1 MDKFEILLIVA
12 TLYVS
17 FIVSLPSLFNYIG

>member
-1 MDKFEILLIVA
+1 MDKFEIFLVIA

-17 FIVSLPSLFNYIG
+17 FIVSLPSLFNYFG